1 MNRGIWRT
9 LQVGFE
15 AALEKLPPALAKE
28 GFGILTQVDVSETL
42 KNKLGVSFRK
52 YRILGA
58 CNPTF
63 AHQVL
68 QRDLAIGLMLPCN
81 FVLYENDDG
90 KAVVGAIDPVLS
102 LGADG
107 AAFADVAS
115 AVKEKLERVVRSL

>member
-1 MNRGIWRT
+1 MKRGIWRT
-9 LQVGFE
+9 LDVGFE
-15 AALEKLPPALAKE
+15 AALAKLPLALSNE
-28 GFGILTQVDVSETL
+28 GFGIITQVDVSETL

-52 YRILGA
+52 YRILGV

-90 KAVVGAIDPVLS
+90 KAVVGAIDPVES

-107 AAFADVAS
+107 VAFADVAGT
-115 AVKEKLERVVRSL
+115 VKEKLERVVRTL